1 MLQKLDIRCLE
12 VIKKIVNED
21 EERRNAFKR
30 SIVAARKIKCG
41 EIITEDDI
49 DFKRPGTGIE
59 PKYYSFIVG
68 RRATRDI
75 QKDCILSREDF

>member
-1 MLQKLDIRCLE
+1 MLGYKMLGSYQK
-12 VIKKIVNED
+12 VVNED

-30 SIVAARKIKCG
+30 SIVAARAIKCG

-68 RRATRDI
+68 RKATRDI
-75 QKDCILSREDF
+75 PKDCILSREDF